1 MIDEIGRLGAIPTT
15 AMRGT
20 DNAALAADWTAAL
33 ATILGNFSA
42 ARIGYLDELAAANL
56 PTDIAAIP
64 TVMVGTNSAALAANW
79 TAGLATILGNFSAAR
94 IGYLDEL
101 AAANLPTDVDAVKA
115 KTDLLNSASGT
126 STLNDANVSDTIVP
140 SSLPTK
146 MHVIFDIST
155 IIVAA
160 DDFTLEVK
168 VGAAASERVV
178 AYYKIT
184 SDGSDT
190 TIDKGSGTGAVVK
203 QRRIDIS
210 DIMVYTGE
218 QVLLNYTK
226 SSVTDRNVLYR
237 YVCGV

>member
-56 PTDIAAIP
+56 PAD
-64 TVMVGTNSAALAANW
+64 L
-79 TAGLATILGNFSAAR
+79 
-94 IGYLDEL
+94 
-101 AAANLPTDVDAVKA
+101 DAVKA
-115 KTDLLNSASGT
+115 KTDLLNSTSGS

-140 SSLPTK
+140 SSLPCK
-146 MHVIFDIST
+146 MHVIFDISNLNN
-155 IIVAA
+155 AN

-178 AYYKIT
+178 AYYKLT
-184 SDGSDT
+184 SDGSDIT
-190 TIDKGSGTGAVVK
+190 ADTGSGIGNKIKV
-203 QRRIDIS
+203 RRIDIS
-210 DIMVYTGE
+210 GILVYTGE
-218 QVLLNYTK
+218 QVLLDYTK
-226 SSVTDRNVLYR
+226 SSGADRNVAYK
-237 YVCGV
+237 YICGV